1 MRSCW
6 NRQLNENVLR
16 KLALGYTRYGGV
28 PRTLLQ
34 NSGDISSFQG
44 EKKFPRTKALNKHQ
58 SQIPRIHIP
67 DCGGE
72 ADRAT
77 VEVRRLGICH
87 MILPQ
92 LTCGCRRT
100 RLYSRLARS
109 LRHRV
114 HPPKGKE
121 ILHYASLKRS
131 NLKLED
137 PEYLEIVF
145 KRSWDIGT
153 RCNARI
159 TVNAG
164 DDPTVKHRVLIER
177 ID

>member
-1 MRSCW
+1 VLLTLRSCW

-28 PRTLLQ
+28 PRIFLQ
-34 NSGDISSFQG
+34 NSGDISNFQAG
-44 EKKFPRTKALNKHQ
+44 KKFPRTKALSKHQ

-72 ADRAT
+72 AHRAT
-77 VEVRRLGICH
+77 VEVRRLGICR

-100 RLYSRLARS
+100 RLHSRLARS

-114 HPPKGKE
+114 HPLRGKE
-121 ILHYASLKRS
+121 ILPYASLKRS
-131 NLKLED
+131 NLELED
-137 PEYLEIVF
+137 SQNISRWYSKGLGISAQGAMHE
-145 KRSWDIGT
+145 SQ
-153 RCNARI
+153 
-159 TVNAG
+159 
-164 DDPTVKHRVLIER
+164 
-177 ID
+177 